1 MNMDRMTLKASIVI
15 GVIGMGLIL
24 VIYFRPISI
33 ERSYSAYIYA
43 ENSEFQKSAEIKLSG
58 KLKKKLSLN
67 DVFIGSVEVDGIKE
81 QVILKKIWAKNNIF
95 KSMGYCTFIEKK
107 DNKTGQ
113 YEIIGSLDTT
123 KDFNE
128 ILIRLSEVDSKYNGK
143 FNICGP
149 SSNREE
155 GKAILKSLGDNLD

>member
-1 MNMDRMTLKASIVI
+1 MDRMTLKASIVI

-24 VIYFRPISI
+24 VIYFRPVNI
-33 ERSYSAYIYA
+33 ERNYSAYIYA
-43 ENSEFQKSAEIKLSG
+43 ENSEFQKSTEIKLSG

-81 QVILKKIWAKNNIF
+81 QIILKKIWAGNNIF
-95 KSMGYCTFIEKK
+95 KSIGYSTFIEKK
-107 DNKTGQ
+107 DTKTGQ
-113 YEIIGSLDTT
+113 YEIIGSLDTS

-128 ILIRLSEVDSKYNGK
+128 ILIRLGEVDSKYNGK

-149 SSNREE
+149 SSTREE
-155 GKAILKSLGDNLD
+155 GKAILKSLGHNLD